1 MSATIALGVAM
12 SATPALAGDRA
23 LLSALDGGLAP
34 TVSASRAAAGGTP
47 NLVQAHYDRARDLQE
62 KLAGAAPVSGSCTPL
77 GGWASRYASAE
88 VASAESFDRL
98 DPAGARRWRSIANA
112 ARARLVTARR
122 VCTPGPAQRA
132 ATAPTLVDPR
142 PWAVTFGAVSARTP
156 PGATAATL
164 MAGSDTAGPL
174 ALGKGLASARLTG
187 TAARYNLKVEFTK
200 GEESIGVAESPH
212 VWLLPSSADGSIREA
227 TLDAGLQARIRAE
240 ASRFS
245 GKAGIWVQN
254 LATGEAASWN
264 AGARF
269 PAASTVKLGVLVAAL
284 ARMGPQ
290 PERSAI
296 FHDVRALATWSSN
309 LASNRLLT
317 KIGGAGVVYSTL
329 RRMGATSSTFTGPY
343 RVATAV
349 PDVDAPAPPPR
360 VSARV
365 TTAYDLATVMRT
377 IHAAAL
383 GESTSVAATGMTRT
397 QARLGLGLLLSSE
410 AEGDNRG
417 ILRESAVTGEPIAQK
432 HGWISSARHSAGIIY
447 TSRGP
452 VVVVVLTYA
461 PGMTRS
467 EAAALGNAVVR
478 IATP

>member
-1 MSATIALGVAM
+1 
-12 SATPALAGDRA
+12 
-23 LLSALDGGLAP
+23 
-34 TVSASRAAAGGTP
+34 
-47 NLVQAHYDRARDLQE
+47 
-62 KLAGAAPVSGSCTPL
+62 
-77 GGWASRYASAE
+77 
-88 VASAESFDRL
+88 
-98 DPAGARRWRSIANA
+98 
-112 ARARLVTARR
+112 
-122 VCTPGPAQRA
+122 
-132 ATAPTLVDPR
+132 
-142 PWAVTFGAVSARTP
+142 
-156 PGATAATL
+156 
-164 MAGSDTAGPL
+164 
-174 ALGKGLASARLTG
+174 
-187 TAARYNLKVEFTK
+187 
-200 GEESIGVAESPH
+200 
-212 VWLLPSSADGSIREA
+212 
-227 TLDAGLQARIRAE
+227 
-240 ASRFS
+240 
-245 GKAGIWVQN
+245 
-254 LATGEAASWN
+254 
-264 AGARF
+264 
-269 PAASTVKLGVLVAAL
+269 
-284 ARMGPQ
+284 MGPQ